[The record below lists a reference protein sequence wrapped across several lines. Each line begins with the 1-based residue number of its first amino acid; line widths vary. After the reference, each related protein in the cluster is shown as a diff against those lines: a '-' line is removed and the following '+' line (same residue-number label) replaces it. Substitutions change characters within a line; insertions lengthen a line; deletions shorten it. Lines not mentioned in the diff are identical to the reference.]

1 MDHQLAAA
9 DRRMWIGGGA
19 STLGAY
25 MRGLRNRLTALNG
38 PRALNGLKAL
48 WSDHRAI
55 TAVEYGL
62 IASAMAFVLVNIFL
76 SLGTPISQIFVSLG
90 TKI

>member
-1 MDHQLAAA
+1 VDHGSTAAHHWL
-9 DRRMWIGGGA
+9 WIDGWG
-19 STLGAY
+19 STMGIY
-25 MRGLRNRLTALNG
+25 MRGLKDRLG
-38 PRALNGLKAL
+38 AL
-48 WSDHRAI
+48 WSDRRAI

-76 SLGTPISQIFVSLG
+76 SLGTPISQIFVNLG

>member
-1 MDHQLAAA
+1 VRWL
-9 DRRMWIGGGA
+9 WIDGWGSTMGA
-19 STLGAY
+19 N
-25 MRGLRNRLTALNG
+25 MRGLKDRLG
-38 PRALNGLKAL
+38 AL
-48 WSDHRAI
+48 WSDRRAI

-76 SLGTPISQIFVSLG
+76 SLGTPISQIFVNLG

>member
-1 MDHQLAAA
+1 VDHGSTAAH
-9 DRRMWIGGGA
+9 RWLWIDGWG
-19 STLGAY
+19 STMGAY
-25 MRGLRNRLTALNG
+25 MRGLKDRLG
-38 PRALNGLKAL
+38 AL
-48 WSDHRAI
+48 WSDRRAI

-76 SLGTPISQIFVSLG
+76 SLGTPISQIFVNLG

>member
-1 MDHQLAAA
+1 LRQVSEDSFAYGSQVSGRSWLRIVGCGLA
-9 DRRMWIGGGA
+9 M
-19 STLGAY
+19 GAY
-25 MRGLRNRLTALNG
+25 MRGLKNRLGTF
-38 PRALNGLKAL
+38 
-48 WSDHRAI
+48 WSDRRAI

-76 SLGTPISQIFVSLG
+76 SLGTPISQIFVNLG